1 MNKLK
6 ERLKEVRLFH
16 KIRLKE
22 LRNKKYKSPEE
33 FEEYHLLQQKVKEK
47 PKKAKVIILDDN
59 PLSIAC
65 YMEEH
70 PEVSFEED
78 TMVKSNH
85 IEEKKKEKME

>member
-1 MNKLK
+1 M
-6 ERLKEVRLFH
+6 
-16 KIRLKE
+16 
-22 LRNKKYKSPEE
+22 
-33 FEEYHLLQQKVKEK
+33 
-47 PKKAKVIILDDN
+47 PKNAEVIILDNN

-85 IEEKKKEKME
+85 IEEKKKENIQGCGKEIYIGIGLPNEICGLGMLCPFCEKKKAEENKKEKME